1 MAALSKDRVL
11 VLIPAYNEEK
21 HILEVIQKTRD
32 LGYPVLVVDDASS
45 DNTVHRVQALGINI
59 LTTNVNHGKGSAL
72 RRGFEWFLTK
82 DYSGLI
88 LMDADGQ
95 HDPNALDLFIQALR
109 DNENSVIVG
118 NRMQDPKGMPWLR
131 RATNHLMS
139 WIISSLARQPIPDS
153 QCGYRALRRELLE
166 KMELHT
172 SRFEIESEILLEAA
186 RCGYRI
192 GSIRIQS
199 VYAGEKS
206 SIHPFKDTIRF
217 FRFLFLYLWCKRQ
230 RLSSGRAV

>member
-1 MAALSKDRVL
+1 MATLSKDRVL

-45 DNTVHRVQALGINI
+45 DNTVHRVQALGIDI
-59 LTTNVNHGKGSAL
+59 LTTKINRGKGSAL
-72 RRGFEWFLTK
+72 RRGFQWFLTK

-88 LMDADGQ
+88 MMDADGQ
-95 HDPNALDLFIQALR
+95 HDPNALDLFVQALR
-109 DNENSVIVG
+109 DSENSVIVG
-118 NRMQDPKGMPWLR
+118 NRMQDPKGMSWVR

-139 WIISSLARQPIPDS
+139 WIISSLVRQPIPDS
-153 QCGYRALRRELLE
+153 QCGYRALRREVLE
-166 KMELHT
+166 RIELYT
-172 SRFEIESEILLEAA
+172 TRFEIESEILLEAS

-192 GSIRIQS
+192 GAVPIQC

-217 FRFLFLYLWCKRQ
+217 FWFLFLYLWRKR
-230 RLSSGRAV
+230 